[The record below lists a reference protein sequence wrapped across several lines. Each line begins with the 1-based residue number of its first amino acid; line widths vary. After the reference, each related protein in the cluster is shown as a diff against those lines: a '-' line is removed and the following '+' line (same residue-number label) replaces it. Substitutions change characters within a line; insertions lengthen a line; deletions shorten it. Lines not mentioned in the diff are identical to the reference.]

1 MDMRIYCLPSFFW
14 MDILYLCLACQRY
27 QRVEYAG
34 ALFRTE
40 GSQRNIKNSDAYV
53 RLDYKAPGRREIQK
67 AYAAIQRLFVH
78 EAYPGGPRRYVLEG
92 KWFKVVGVCPIAN
105 TTLVR
110 YCPSMPFNTSSRF
123 VFLDACYQRPVAIWP
138 HDPLGDLPL
147 GDRRKDWFD
156 VIDRNQCESYE

>member
-1 MDMRIYCLPSFFW
+1 MN
-14 MDILYLCLACQRY
+14 ILYLCFACQRY

-53 RLDYKAPGRREIQK
+53 RMDYKAPGRREIQQ

-156 VIDRNQCESYE
+156 VIDRNQCESYA

>member
-1 MDMRIYCLPSFFW
+1 MYTILFFW
-14 MDILYLCLACQRY
+14 MNILYVCVACQRY
-27 QRVEYAG
+27 ERVEYAG

-40 GSQRNIKNSDAYV
+40 GSQRDIKNNDANV
-53 RLDYKAPGRREIQK
+53 RMDYKAPGRREIQQ
-67 AYAAIQRLFVH
+67 AYATIQRLFVH
-78 EAYPGGPRRYVLEG
+78 EAYPGGPRRFVLEG
-92 KWFKVVGVCPIAN
+92 KWFQVVGVCPVAK

-110 YCPSMPFNTSSRF
+110 NSPSMPFNTSSRF

-156 VIDRNQCESYE
+156 VIDRNQNESYD